1 MSARFHFCRKI
12 FAYTFALF
20 LSAAA
25 LTVPV
30 SAVDRLPPDVMA
42 SKHEDS
48 DASLFALGGVYPYYM
63 LNMGR
68 DVSSDG
74 SGKTIG
80 PDGSD
85 KTTGLDGSGKT
96 TGDAVNYNRL
106 GFSIMDTS
114 LMSKYIDIEKITEK
128 QFFELNFN
136 MQIASV
142 ALTTNKELLLRTT
155 DNKYCTIPMSD
166 DYIRALEL
174 TGLVEKG
181 VSQRIAA
188 QENNN
193 NSSFFGTFIF
203 ISMMIS
209 FAFFLFWF
217 YRISKK
223 AAEPDKIAVSAKE
236 KGKNVPV
243 EPEKKVTFNE
253 VQGIDELKPDLFRL
267 VDSLKHPAKYKR
279 LGARP
284 TKGLILYGPP
294 GTGKTLIAKAISGE
308 ADVPFF
314 SASGSDFV
322 EKYVGVGAS
331 RIRDLFTKARKA
343 SPCIVFIDE
352 LDAIGGSRGESNN
365 SERDQTINALLTE
378 LDGFAASEGIL
389 TICAT
394 NRLDILDSALTRP
407 GRFDLKIAVNLPDKR
422 ARYQILKLHS
432 TGKKLAD
439 EVKIEALAKKTNGF
453 SGAEL
458 ENLLNE
464 AALIAA
470 TADKEWITNEDI
482 EDAFFKIIMNGHKKE
497 RVENDEYA
505 KLVAYHESGHTLA
518 TKLLTNDGVPTVTII
533 QSTSGAGGVTFR
545 APEDVPL
552 KSKKYLRNLV
562 KVMYA
567 GRAAEEILLAS
578 DDDITTGASE
588 DIKQATEIIKQYI
601 AIYGMGSQGMI
612 DLTQLTNQFN
622 MIEEASNMATELYKE
637 TLDLLTMN
645 RIKLDRLASALLE
658 KETLEETEIDDLI
671 GEKQFDTE
679 KADRKAKIC
688 SSCILQRHTNNGN
701 LSLRY

>member
-1 MSARFHFCRKI
+1 MSLRCFCRRAVSLI
-12 FAYTFALF
+12 LGLF
-20 LSAAA
+20 LAVAAQTVPSAAA
-25 LTVPV
+25 LIPMQPGQ
-30 SAVDRLPPDVMA
+30 APAFQKP
-42 SKHEDS
+42 EDT
-48 DASLFALGGVYPYYM
+48 LLVGGEGVYMNPLLYEM
-63 LNMGR
+63 KEAGR
-68 DVSSDG
+68 NPDGTDGKGNETVESG
-74 SGKTIG
+74 SGN
-80 PDGSD
+80 DDYSQ
-85 KTTGLDGSGKT
+85 
-96 TGDAVNYNRL
+96 L
-106 GFSIMDTS
+106 GFSKIDMNV
-114 LMSKYIDIEKITEK
+114 LAKYIDVEEITEK
-128 QFFELNFN
+128 QFYGLNFD
-136 MQIASV
+136 MKIASV
-142 ALTTNKELLLRTT
+142 AMTT
-155 DNKYCTIPMSD
+155 DNRLLMRTADNTYCTIKMSD
-166 DYIRALEL
+166 EYIKAMEL
-174 TGLVEKG
+174 TGAVDKG
-181 VSQRIAA
+181 ISQKIAA
-188 QENNN
+188 KTQGSR
-193 NSSFFGTFIF
+193 SSFTTFIL
-203 ISMMIS
+203 ISMILS
-209 FAFFLFWF
+209 LVVFVGWF
-217 YRISKK
+217 YTKSKK
-223 AAEPDKIAVSAKE
+223 AYEPDKISVGTKE
-236 KGKNVPV
+236 KPKNNNPS
-243 EPEKKVTFNE
+243 PEKKVTFNE

-284 TKGLILYGPP
+284 TKGMILYGPP

-331 RIRDLFTKARKA
+331 RIRDLFSKARKA

-352 LDAIGGSRGESNN
+352 LDAIGGNRGESNN

-378 LDGFAASEGIL
+378 LDGFTAAEGIL

-394 NRLDILDSALTRP
+394 NRLDILDPALTRP
-407 GRFDLKIAVNLPDKR
+407 GRFDLKIAVNLPDKQ

-432 TGKKLAD
+432 AGKKLSD
-439 EVKIEALAKKTNGF
+439 EVKIDALAKKTNGF

-470 TADKEWITNEDI
+470 TKDKDWITNVDI

-497 RVENDEYA
+497 RIQNDEYA

-552 KSKKYLRNLV
+552 KSKKYLRNLI

-578 DDDITTGASE
+578 SDEITTGASE

-601 AIYGMGSQGMI
+601 AIYGMGNQGMI

-622 MIEEASNMATELYKE
+622 MIEEASNMANTLYKE
-637 TLDLLTMN
+637 TLEFLGLN
-645 RIKLDRLASALLE
+645 KSRLDRLAAALLDR
-658 KETLEETEIDDLI
+658 ETLEEAEIDELI
-671 GEKQFDTE
+671 GQVHSNT
-679 KADRKAKIC
+679 A
-688 SSCILQRHTNNGN
+688 
-701 LSLRY
+701 

>member
-1 MSARFHFCRKI
+1 MIFHSNICRRIITCTILLI
-12 FAYTFALF
+12 FLA
-20 LSAAA
+20 
-25 LTVPV
+25 VPQTV
-30 SAVDRLPPDVMA
+30 SAVTVA
-42 SKHEDS
+42 S
-48 DASLFALGGVYPYYM
+48 GVYVNPLLYQT
-63 LNMGR
+63 
-68 DVSSDG
+68 
-74 SGKTIG
+74 SGEKSHYNEEKKQAT
-80 PDGSD
+80 S
-85 KTTGLDGSGKT
+85 TY
-96 TGDAVNYNRL
+96 DAL
-106 GFSIMDTS
+106 GFSEVDIES
-114 LMSKYIDIEKITEK
+114 FSKYINVTPITEK
-128 QFFELNFN
+128 EFYELNFN
-136 MQIASV
+136 MEIASV
-142 ALTTNKELLLRTT
+142 ALTSDHDLLLRTV
-155 DNKYCTIPMSD
+155 DNVYCIIKISD
-166 DYIRALEL
+166 EYIKAMEM
-174 TGLVEKG
+174 TGAVEKG
-181 VSQRIAA
+181 VSQRIVT
-188 QENNN
+188 EEKRDTNPF
-193 NSSFFGTFIF
+193 STFFLVSLLISFGIF
-203 ISMMIS
+203 IV
-209 FAFFLFWF
+209 WF
-217 YRISKK
+217 CTVSRRTC
-223 AAEPDKIAVSAKE
+223 EPDKIAVGSKE
-236 KGKNVPV
+236 KSKNSTVSPD
-243 EPEKKVTFNE
+243 KKITFNE

-308 ADVPFF
+308 AEVPFF

-322 EKYVGVGAS
+322 EKYVGVGAA

-394 NRLDILDSALTRP
+394 NRLDILDAALTRP
-407 GRFDLKIAVNLPDKR
+407 GRFDLKIAVNLPDKQ

-432 TGKKLAD
+432 VGKALSE
-439 EVKIEALAKKTNGF
+439 EVSIDTLAKKTNGF

-470 TADKEWITNEDI
+470 VKDKDLITNEDI

-497 RVENDEYA
+497 RVENDDYA

-518 TKLLTNDGVPTVTII
+518 TKLLTNDGVPTVTIV

-567 GRAAEEILLAS
+567 GRAAEELLLGS
-578 DDDITTGASE
+578 DEDITTGASE
-588 DIKQATEIIKQYI
+588 DIKQATEIIKHYI
-601 AIYGMGSQGMI
+601 AIYGMGNQGMI

-622 MIEEASNMATELYKE
+622 MIEEASGMANELYRD
-637 TLDLLTMN
+637 TLAFLIQN
-645 RIKLDRLASALLE
+645 RTKLDRLAYALLD
-658 KETLEETEIDDLI
+658 KETLDEAEIDNLI
-671 GEKQFDTE
+671 SDQQPHS
-679 KADRKAKIC
+679 A
-688 SSCILQRHTNNGN
+688 
-701 LSLRY
+701 

>member
-1 MSARFHFCRKI
+1 MSVRYFYGKTAILILAFLF
-12 FAYTFALF
+12 FASMQTIA
-20 LSAAA
+20 SEA
-25 LTVPV
+25 LTPAMH
-30 SAVDRLPPDVMA
+30 S
-42 SKHEDS
+42 
-48 DASLFALGGVYPYYM
+48 
-63 LNMGR
+63 
-68 DVSSDG
+68 G
-74 SGKTIG
+74 SGAELKNSGDTLLAIG
-80 PDGSD
+80 DGAYMSPFLYEV
-85 KTTGLDGSGKT
+85 KETGKNSSGEKM
-96 TGDAVNYNRL
+96 GDETENNSYNQL
-106 GFSIMDTS
+106 GFSKIDIKALTR
-114 LMSKYIDIEKITEK
+114 YIDVEEITEK
-128 QFFELNFN
+128 QFYNLNFD
-136 MQIASV
+136 MKIAFV
-142 ALTTNKELLLRTT
+142 TMTTDNRLLLRTM
-155 DNKYCTIPMSD
+155 DNTYCIIKMSD
-166 DYIRALEL
+166 EYIKAMEL
-174 TGLVEKG
+174 TGAVEKG
-181 VSQRIAA
+181 ISQKMASKEQSGHNSFTTFMLVSLVI
-188 QENNN
+188 
-193 NSSFFGTFIF
+193 SLVIF
-203 ISMMIS
+203 VG
-209 FAFFLFWF
+209 WF
-217 YRISKK
+217 YSMNKR
-223 AAEPDKIAVSAKE
+223 AYEPDKIPVGTKE
-236 KGKNVPV
+236 KPKNANPC
-243 EPEKKVTFNE
+243 PEKKVTFNE

-352 LDAIGGSRGESNN
+352 LDAIGGNRGESNN

-394 NRLDILDSALTRP
+394 NRLDILDPALTRP
-407 GRFDLKIAVNLPDKR
+407 GRFDLKIAVNLPDKQ

-432 TGKKLAD
+432 AGKKLAE
-439 EVKIEALAKKTNGF
+439 EVKIDALAKKTNGF

-470 TADKEWITNEDI
+470 TKDKEWITNEDI

-497 RVENDEYA
+497 RIQNEEYA

-552 KSKKYLRNLV
+552 KSKKYLRNLI

-567 GRAAEEILLAS
+567 GRAAEEILLDSS
-578 DDDITTGASE
+578 DEITTGASE
-588 DIKQATEIIKQYI
+588 DIKQATEIIKHYI
-601 AIYGMGSQGMI
+601 AIYGMGTQGMI

-622 MIEEASNMATELYKE
+622 MIEEASGMANTLYKE
-637 TLDLLTMN
+637 TLEFLLSN
-645 RIKLDRLASALLE
+645 RSRLDRLAAALID
-658 KETLEETEIDDLI
+658 KETLDEQEIDDLI
-671 GEKQFDTE
+671 D
-679 KADRKAKIC
+679 
-688 SSCILQRHTNNGN
+688 
-701 LSLRY
+701 LSRSNTA